1 VNYRTVGVGIFFS
14 TCLEMP
20 SRINCSIT
28 FPWNR
33 GVCGDPL
40 VVSNLLFLAVF
51 EDWND
56 MGFTPVLRHLLPS
69 SMTFQSSLAIA
80 SASSVC
86 THGCIPWVPMDFC
99 ASDLPRQSVTRSSL
113 TKGKSP
119 FLQALFRVWDSWG
132 SVLAVKTEANKAF
145 SKSTFLVSSINRALT
160 SLSSGPTFSIVLLL
174 LLTE

>member
-1 VNYRTVGVGIFFS
+1 MVNYRTVGVGIFFS

-80 SASSVC
+80 SASFHS
-86 THGCIPWVPMDFC
+86 TC
-99 ASDLPRQSVTRSSL
+99 ACLPSEPIDLCEDASCEGESL
-113 TKGKSP
+113 PVVFSTLKNSWFFKRNLLWISKIYGQLVILPCLFP
-119 FLQALFRVWDSWG
+119 FFFP
-132 SVLAVKTEANKAF
+132 K
-145 SKSTFLVSSINRALT
+145 
-160 SLSSGPTFSIVLLL
+160 
-174 LLTE
+174 